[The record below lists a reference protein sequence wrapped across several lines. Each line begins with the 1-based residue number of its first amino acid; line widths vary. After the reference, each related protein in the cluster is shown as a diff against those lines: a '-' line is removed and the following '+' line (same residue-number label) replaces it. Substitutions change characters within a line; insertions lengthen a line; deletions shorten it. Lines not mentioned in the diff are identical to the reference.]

1 MTNNPVDENSKLDDF
16 TIQGLLKV
24 MAQLEGRIEE
34 MESFTYRL
42 NDNINYI
49 HEQLQ
54 NILNLKV
61 YK

>member
-24 MAQLEGRIEE
+24 MSQLEGRIEE